1 MLQLTINHLVYLLLF
16 NLICTWGKLS
26 VVDEQHIK
34 MTKVNQL
41 LENQESIV
49 SKLKQLT
56 KDETGVSFGEFKK
69 KYKRDWDTNRQQVMR
84 DSGMRITALMQGKDP
99 EQFIQEIKDKQSA
112 MQQRA
117 VKWRKWIVLP
127 VIAFIAYKKLF

>member
-1 MLQLTINHLVYLLLF
+1 MYLLLF

-26 VVDEQHIK
+26 VVDEQAIK

-41 LENQESIV
+41 LENQEIIV
-49 SKLKQLT
+49 SKLKQLS
-56 KDETGVSFGEFKK
+56 KEEAGVTFGTLKK

-84 DSGMRITALMQGKDP
+84 DSGMRITAVMQGKDP
-99 EQFIQEIKDKQSA
+99 DQFIQEIKDKQSA
-112 MQQRA
+112 MQQKA
-117 VKWRKWIVLP
+117 GKARKWVVLA

>member
-1 MLQLTINHLVYLLLF
+1 VYLLLF

-34 MTKVNQL
+34 MTKVSQL
-41 LENQESIV
+41 LENQEIIV
-49 SKLKQLT
+49 SKLKQLSR
-56 KDETGVSFGEFKK
+56 EEAGVAFGPLKK

-84 DSGMRITALMQGKDP
+84 DSGMRITAVMQGKDP
-99 EQFIQEIKDKQSA
+99 EQFIQEIKDRQSA
-112 MQQRA
+112 MQQKA
-117 VKWRKWIVLP
+117 GKARKWVVLA

>member
-1 MLQLTINHLVYLLLF
+1 MYLLLF

-34 MTKVNQL
+34 MTKVSQL
-41 LENQESIV
+41 LENQEIIV
-49 SKLKQLT
+49 SKLKQLSR
-56 KDETGVSFGEFKK
+56 EEAEVAFGPLKK

-84 DSGMRITALMQGKDP
+84 DSGMRITAVMQGKDP
-99 EQFIQEIKDKQSA
+99 EQFIQEIKDRQSA
-112 MQQRA
+112 MQQKA
-117 VKWRKWIVLP
+117 GKARKWVVLA

>member
-1 MLQLTINHLVYLLLF
+1 MF

-41 LENQESIV
+41 LENQEIIV
-49 SKLKQLT
+49 SKLKQLSRE
-56 KDETGVSFGEFKK
+56 ETGVTFGSLKK
-69 KYKRDWDTNRQQVMR
+69 KYKRDWDANRQQVMK

-99 EQFIQEIKDKQSA
+99 EQFIQEFKDKQTA
-112 MQQRA
+112 MQQKA
-117 VKWRKWIVLP
+117 VKGRKWIVLV
-127 VIAFIAYKKLF
+127 VIAIIAYKKLF